1 MDQESIKTPQSLPP
15 QKEEQWKDIISIIFL
30 IALPFVGLILMWLLA
45 SWSKKTKVVIT
56 LVITI
61 IPVIIIVSIIGTTM
75 VAVDQV
81 RDSAEDVKDVTRDI
95 IRRNDMGIISAL
107 QEEYRIRNNQY
118 YSSINYP
125 LVILTHAEIPI
136 EMSIE
141 MPVDPTTK
149 NPYGWIDN
157 TMNPQKFCAYA
168 ALEETGWIT
177 ASHRGV
183 NECTDA
189 KPTLNDCCFP

>member
-1 MDQESIKTPQSLPP
+1 MDQESTNIPQNLPP

-30 IALPFVGLILMWLLA
+30 IFPFIGLILMWLLA

-61 IPVIIIVSIIGTTM
+61 ISVIMIVTIIGIEEDERSRT
-75 VAVDQV
+75 
-81 RDSAEDVKDVTRDI
+81 RDSMRRVDMSNIIFLQILHHTRY
-95 IRRNDMGIISAL
+95 G
-107 QEEYRIRNNQY
+107 QY

-125 LVILTHAEIPI
+125 LVILLET
-136 EMSIE
+136 
-141 MPVDPTTK
+141 MPVDPTTE
-149 NPYGWIDN
+149 NPYSWIDN
-157 TMNPQKFCAYA
+157 TINPQKFCAYA
-168 ALEETGWIT
+168 TLERGGWIT
-177 ASHRGV
+177 ASYRGV

>member
-61 IPVIIIVSIIGTTM
+61 IFVIIVIAIARPMITTL
-75 VAVDQV
+75 D
-81 RDSAEDVKDVTRDI
+81 DLEYTRDI
-95 IRRNDMGIISAL
+95 ARDNARRSDMLNIITPQTL
-107 QEEYRIRNNQY
+107 HHFKYGQY

-125 LVILTHAEIPI
+125 LVILLET
-136 EMSIE
+136 
-141 MPVDPTTK
+141 MPVDPATE

-157 TMNPQKFCAYA
+157 TINPQKFCVYA
-168 ALEETGWIT
+168 TLEETGWVT
-177 ASHRGV
+177 ASHEGV
-183 NECTDA
+183 NECTDI

>member
-1 MDQESIKTPQSLPP
+1 M
-15 QKEEQWKDIISIIFL
+15 
-30 IALPFVGLILMWLLA
+30 IAVN
-45 SWSKKTKVVIT
+45 
-56 LVITI
+56 
-61 IPVIIIVSIIGTTM
+61 
-75 VAVDQV
+75 QV
-81 RDSAEDVKDVTRDI
+81 KDSAEDVKDVTRDI

-125 LVILTHAEIPI
+125 LVILLD
-136 EMSIE
+136 IE
-141 MPVDPTTK
+141 MPVDPATK

-168 ALEETGWIT
+168 VLEEEGWVT
-177 ASHRGV
+177 ASHKGV
-183 NECTDA
+183 NECTDT